1 MSIQFRCVHCRQLL
15 GISSSRAG
23 TQVDCPACGRT
34 LRVPAETGGHS
45 APLRTVSP
53 QIDAGLLGALE
64 ELASLTGPGRSQ
76 RPGNRKAAPE
86 ASPLTPPVARKRE
99 NLRIVPIKTEQ
110 GQSRGNEAE
119 QSLFESPER
128 VFEQLANLPPVVH
141 NDSPSILNDDHATS
155 DSDEDFPDEES
166 TSSSSHSSQPQTRN
180 LGSAIS
186 PEHTDALAEL
196 AASVPSEGSSVV
208 SKNDWSRSSSDDH
221 PTRRSWSWVKFAG
234 LLVAVV
240 LSFVGGLATGIYKRP
255 GSQVV
260 ASADKAEPSEQTV
273 LKQAIEP
280 TGPANPDPE
289 AVELITGRIT
299 FLDNNGAEKPDSN
312 ALVLLLPSKKET
324 DLKLDAGP
332 LRDLTSTP
340 GRTAIEAALATLG
353 ASVIRSDEAGEFKI
367 PRRTSGAATLVVISR
382 HLAAKDADA
391 GNRDAL
397 TSMST
402 WLENPSAVIG
412 RLACQIRPLSE
423 VANGTIV
430 PPIAIQFDP
439 KK

>member
-34 LRVPAETGGHS
+34 LRVPAETGGQS
-45 APLRTVSP
+45 APLRAVSP

-64 ELASLTGPGRSQ
+64 ELATLSGTGRSKQ
-76 RPGNRKAAPE
+76 PTDRNAAPE
-86 ASPLTPPVARKRE
+86 PSVPLATPVARKRE

-110 GQSRGNEAE
+110 GQNRGNEAE
-119 QSLFESPER
+119 PSLFESPER

-141 NDSPSILNDDHATS
+141 NDSPSILHDDHASS
-155 DSDEDFPDEES
+155 DSDEDDPMEES
-166 TSSSSHSSQPQTRN
+166 TSFSSGPQIRIS
-180 LGSAIS
+180 GSAIS
-186 PEHTDALAEL
+186 PDHTDALAEL
-196 AASVPSEGSSVV
+196 AASVTPGRSPVDS
-208 SKNDWSRSSSDDH
+208 NHDWNRSSSNDH
-221 PTRRSWSWVKFAG
+221 PPRRSWSLVKLTG
-234 LLVAVV
+234 LLMAVV

-299 FLDNNGAEKPDSN
+299 FIDDNGAEKPDSN

-332 LRDLTSTP
+332 LRDLTNTP
-340 GRTAIEAALATLG
+340 GRTAIEAALTTLG
-353 ASVIRSDEAGEFKI
+353 ASVIRSDEAGEFKM

-382 HLAAKDADA
+382 HLAAKDADT

-397 TSMST
+397 TSMSS

-430 PPIAIQFDP
+430 PPLAIQFDP